1 MTEEEW
7 ERLKD
12 SIRAN
17 LNTERD
23 EAAEK
28 ARRKL
33 DRDMN
38 RIERALTACLKSERQ
53 RRRDDRTN

>member
-1 MTEEEW
+1 MTQQES

-12 SIRAN
+12 SKN
-17 LNTERD
+17 LNREQD
-23 EAAEK
+23 YAVEK

-38 RIERALTACLKSERQ
+38 RIERALNSCVKSERQ
-53 RRRDDRTN
+53 

>member
-17 LNTERD
+17 LNRGKD

-33 DRDMN
+33 DRDMD
-38 RIERALTACLKSERQ
+38 RIERALTACLKSKR
-53 RRRDDRTN
+53 RRRDDRTS